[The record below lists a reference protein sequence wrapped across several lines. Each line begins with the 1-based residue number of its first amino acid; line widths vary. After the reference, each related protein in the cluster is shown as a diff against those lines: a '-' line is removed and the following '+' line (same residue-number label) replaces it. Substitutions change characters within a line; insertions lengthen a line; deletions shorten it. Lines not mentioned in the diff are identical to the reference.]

1 MVQELSQQ
9 NTVLSKQNASLL
21 QQVEFQAQAMK
32 KLFNKVFP
40 NMSNESLITETSHAR
55 SCDSDE
61 TSSTRTESSIV
72 KTVPQF
78 DKCNQSSTDEGLG
91 IEMSSSQSGSCT
103 KASKKSR
110 RRHRKSKGLSIVPQT
125 IEAIRNVASLA
136 GWSEAKLEH
145 ELRVYRSRFERK
157 STSSCSKFSMKR
169 GVRSRKIGVK
179 EGITH
184 ATQPPFPPPL
194 NVPPPPIPTRVHK
207 PGKVQTWNSQDKIRT
222 QHFYRNLR
230 PLQNCF
236 ENSTPVEF
244 WGRKF

>member
-9 NTVLSKQNASLL
+9 NTILSKQNASLL

-40 NMSNESLITETSHAR
+40 NMSNESLITETSNAK
-55 SCDSDE
+55 SCESDE
-61 TSSTRTESSIV
+61 TSSTKTKSSI
-72 KTVPQF
+72 
-78 DKCNQSSTDEGLG
+78 DNCNQSTTDEGLG
-91 IEMSSSQSGSCT
+91 IETPSSQSSSGSKT
-103 KASKKSR
+103 PKKSK
-110 RRHRKSKGLSIVPQT
+110 RRHKKSKGLSIVPQT

-145 ELRVYRSRFERK
+145 ELRVYRFRFERK
-157 STSSCSKFSMKR
+157 STPSCPKFSMKR
-169 GVRSRKIGVK
+169 GVKSRTVGVK

-230 PLQNCF
+230 PFQNRF

>member
-1 MVQELSQQ
+1 MRR
-9 NTVLSKQNASLL
+9 
-21 QQVEFQAQAMK
+21 
-32 KLFNKVFP
+32 LFNKVFP

-55 SCDSDE
+55 SYNSDE
-61 TSSTRTESSIV
+61 TSSTKTESSI
-72 KTVPQF
+72 
-78 DKCNQSSTDEGLG
+78 DNCNQSTTDEGLG
-91 IEMSSSQSGSCT
+91 IETPSSQSSSGSKT
-103 KASKKSR
+103 PKKSK
-110 RRHRKSKGLSIVPQT
+110 RRHKKSKGLSIVPQT

-157 STSSCSKFSMKR
+157 STPSCPKFSMKR
-169 GVRSRKIGVK
+169 GVKSRTVGEK

-194 NVPPPPIPTRVHK
+194 NVPPIPTRVHK

-230 PLQNCF
+230 PLQNGF